1 MAMKMCV
8 VVPSRGRPE
17 NAERLAQAFKD
28 TNTEADLYI
37 VIDNDDPKWNEYA
50 KSENYKISRVNQE
63 IEKLRQLAD
72 KSPKSVKDRI
82 NSKIEHASHF
92 YSAGKHTALRFN
104 EDNVHGSCLQCN
116 YFKHGNLIPYR
127 INLEHRIGKERL
139 DLLDGLASRLVHKWS
154 ILELQTIENE
164 YKDKIKSGCG
174 RI

>member
-1 MAMKMCV
+1 M
-8 VVPSRGRPE
+8 
-17 NAERLAQAFKD
+17 
-28 TNTEADLYI
+28 
-37 VIDNDDPKWNEYA
+37 PKITSDHKKVSALKKKSKPKITLSKQIA
-50 KSENYKISRVNQE
+50 KTQKVFNQFIRMRDQE
-63 IEKLRQLAD
+63 QPCIACGKF
-72 KSPKSVKDRI
+72 
-82 NSKIEHASHF
+82 KIEHASHF
-92 YSAGKHTALRFN
+92 YSAGKYTALRFN

>member
-1 MAMKMCV
+1 MPKITSDRKNISDRKKV
-8 VVPSRGRPE
+8 S
-17 NAERLAQAFKD
+17 
-28 TNTEADLYI
+28 DLKKKAK
-37 VIDNDDPKWNEYA
+37 PKITLSKQIA
-50 KSENYKISRVNQE
+50 KTQKVFNQFIRMRDQE
-63 IEKLRQLAD
+63 QSCIACGKF
-72 KSPKSVKDRI
+72 
-82 NSKIEHASHF
+82 KIEHASHF